1 MMDHD
6 RSAPLSL
13 AAEGR
18 PLCRI
23 WGAFLDED
31 GRPHVVALSVVF

>member
-1 MMDHD
+1 MMDHG
-6 RSAPLSL
+6 RSAPLPL

-18 PLCRI
+18 PLCWMR
-23 WGAFLDED
+23 GAFLEED